1 MSADGLQAPQ
11 QAEDNGAGKEKVPY
25 AQRVAQQLIVQLE
38 AGTAP
43 WQRPWDP
50 DAITF
55 GRPMNPVSGKPYH
68 GINAV
73 YLMAQGHDDPRW
85 CTYKQ
90 AAAEGWQI
98 RRGEKGTTVEYWQWE
113 KEEKQADGSKRNVKM
128 ERPKVFWATVFH
140 ASQIDGI
147 PPYVVPERTWDPQ
160 ERAEALLQASG
171 AWIDHRAGNEAFYS
185 PASDR
190 IILPLKEQF
199 AAGDRYYATALHEL
213 GHWTGHPAR
222 LSRDLLNGTFASPEY
237 ALEELRAEIS
247 SLMVGTEL
255 GVGHDPGQHAAYVKS
270 WVKALKDDPREIFRA
285 AADAEKI
292 FNFVLAFDRQH
303 VLDKGKQ
310 QEQQRPTVKAPE
322 EQHAPASVREPVATR
337 QVRKPQRDM
346 GMSR

>member
-11 QAEDNGAGKEKVPY
+11 QAVENGASKEKVPY
-25 AQRVAQQLIVQLE
+25 AQRVAQQLIAQLE

-43 WQRPWDP
+43 WQRPWNP

-55 GRPMNPVSGKPYH
+55 GRPMNPVSNRPYH

-113 KEEKQADGSKRNVKM
+113 KDEKQADGSKRSVKM
-128 ERPKVFWATVFH
+128 DRPKVFWATVFH

-160 ERAEALLQASG
+160 ERAEELLQASG
-171 AWIDHRAGNEAFYS
+171 AWIEHRPGPDAFYS

-190 IILPLKEQF
+190 IILPSKELFPSAQN
-199 AAGDRYYATALHEL
+199 YYATGLHEL
-213 GHWTGHPAR
+213 GHWSGHPSR
-222 LSRDLLNGTFASPEY
+222 LSRDMTGTFASESY
-237 ALEELRAEIS
+237 AKEELRAEIS
-247 SLMVGTEL
+247 SLMVGTEI

-270 WVKALKDDPREIFRA
+270 WIKALKDDPREIFRA

-292 FNFVLAFDRQH
+292 FNFVMQFDRQH
-303 VLDKGKQ
+303 MLEKGQ
-310 QEQQRPTVKAPE
+310 SQEQERSTDKAHEEQRAPE
-322 EQHAPASVREPVATR
+322 PVREPIAARRPRSQER
-337 QVRKPQRDM
+337 QA